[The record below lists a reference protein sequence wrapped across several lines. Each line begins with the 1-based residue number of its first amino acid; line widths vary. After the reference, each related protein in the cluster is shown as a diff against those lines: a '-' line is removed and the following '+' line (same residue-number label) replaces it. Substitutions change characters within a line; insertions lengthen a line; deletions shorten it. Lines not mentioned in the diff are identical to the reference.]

1 MQGVST
7 HMLCYICLKWWALSN
22 DKFDNRTA
30 KGTLWKLP
38 PVTCTHVPKV
48 KAYINRTWRCG
59 ACYMLRNW
67 VCHVQ
72 LKWLCGRLHQYVKTK
87 FGWCLMHREGAI
99 LQEREVSLW
108 QQLNKEWPLHSVS
121 HDLHCVCGNSILTMY
136 TRVIWLVNNNISI
149 ATVLL
154 HFPLEQQKI
163 GVITSFICYLER
175 HQV

>member
-1 MQGVST
+1 
-7 HMLCYICLKWWALSN
+7 
-22 DKFDNRTA
+22 
-30 KGTLWKLP
+30 
-38 PVTCTHVPKV
+38 
-48 KAYINRTWRCG
+48 
-59 ACYMLRNW
+59 
-67 VCHVQ
+67 
-72 LKWLCGRLHQYVKTK
+72 
-87 FGWCLMHREGAI
+87 MHREGAI